1 MRFFLLF
8 SRHLI
13 SEFGRE
19 LFRKTVHFADWV
31 LVTQRECTMLV
42 YPLKKHFFSFR
53 YEVFSFNTTLLC
65 LIYIFLF
72 GANCFQSFQP
82 RNHGFQVEKTEK
94 TEKTGRSI
102 GEINFFL
109 YYMFTLSPVAV
120 LQEGGGGRVGNSASS
135 RQKTQF
141 KHIYSEQIRKT
152 TNS

>member
-53 YEVFSFNTTLLC
+53 YEVFSFKHGVAMPDL
-65 LIYIFLF
+65 YFPFWSELF
-72 GANCFQSFQP
+72 
-82 RNHGFQVEKTEK
+82 
-94 TEKTGRSI
+94 
-102 GEINFFL
+102 
-109 YYMFTLSPVAV
+109 
-120 LQEGGGGRVGNSASS
+120 
-135 RQKTQF
+135 
-141 KHIYSEQIRKT
+141 SED
-152 TNS
+152 